1 MMKRFREKLKSA
13 DFGSKNY
20 PFPHFE
26 HTKCLPKMQN
36 SHFYKNFNALRDM
49 MLEKCNEQ
57 I

>member
-26 HTKCLPKMQN
+26 HTKCPPKMQN
-36 SHFYKNFNALRDM
+36 SHFYKNFNALH
-49 MLEKCNEQ
+49 E